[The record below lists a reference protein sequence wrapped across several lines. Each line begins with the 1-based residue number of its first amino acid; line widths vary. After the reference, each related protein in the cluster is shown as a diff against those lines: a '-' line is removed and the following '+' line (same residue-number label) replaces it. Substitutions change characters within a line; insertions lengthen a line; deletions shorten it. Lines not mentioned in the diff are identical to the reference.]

1 MCLCRTTGKCV
12 PYGVSCGGFGS
23 RGAAALGEAFKASK
37 GRAQRRVS
45 RTLVLLLVPS
55 RPAVLGKAVWVCYL
69 QSVRVREA
77 EGMLQ
82 NTAGLIPNPNPSP

>member
-12 PYGVSCGGFGS
+12 PYSVSCGGFGS
-23 RGAAALGEAFKASK
+23 RGAAALGEASKASK

-55 RPAVLGKAVWVCYL
+55 RPAVLGKSA
-69 QSVRVREA
+69 QVREA